1 MVFTEFLIPHLCRSG
16 LYPPTSS
23 CCCTGAQGE
32 PGIPGK
38 AATIQIGTVETGAP
52 GTMASVVNVGTET
65 NAILDFVIPQG
76 EPGPQG
82 EQGVQ
87 GEQGIPGEQGPQ
99 GEQGI
104 QGEQGPQGEQGQSA
118 ISDIVWVTNSGVT
131 LPSQSVLP
139 FTKEYQS
146 PSSTIQVNSDN
157 IVLPAGVYLAA
168 YTVNA
173 ESGGSGTGDNAVFT
187 TLSGNINGDILP
199 ASQSIAL
206 QPRGDISSLS
216 AVFLILANQETTL
229 QIENYTFQSY
239 ATNYSNFS
247 MVILKLAS

>member
-76 EPGPQG
+76 EPGQQG

-87 GEQGIPGEQGPQ
+87 GEQGA
-99 GEQGI
+99 

-131 LPSQSVLP
+131 LPPQSVLP
-139 FTKEYQS
+139 FTKE
-146 PSSTIQVNSDN
+146 
-157 IVLPAGVYLAA
+157 
-168 YTVNA
+168 
-173 ESGGSGTGDNAVFT
+173 
-187 TLSGNINGDILP
+187 
-199 ASQSIAL
+199 
-206 QPRGDISSLS
+206 
-216 AVFLILANQETTL
+216 
-229 QIENYTFQSY
+229 
-239 ATNYSNFS
+239 
-247 MVILKLAS
+247 

>member
-38 AATIQIGTVETGAP
+38 AATIQIGSVETGAP

-76 EPGPQG
+76 EPGQQG

-87 GEQGIPGEQGPQ
+87 GEQGA
-99 GEQGI
+99 